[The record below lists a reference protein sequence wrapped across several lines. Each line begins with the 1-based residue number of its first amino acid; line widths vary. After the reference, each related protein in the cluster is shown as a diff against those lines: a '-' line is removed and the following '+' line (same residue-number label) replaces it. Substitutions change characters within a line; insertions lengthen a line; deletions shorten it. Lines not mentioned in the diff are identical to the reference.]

1 MEPPDRDPWVRGG
14 GRAVAIGQRRDAV
27 GNALL
32 AAADAALYQA
42 KEQGRDCVVLDRGGA
57 DGRGGEALELTSN

>member
-1 MEPPDRDPWVRGG
+1 MTVSIG
-14 GRAVAIGQRRDAV
+14 VAQARPELGQRRDVV

-42 KEQGRDCVVLDRGGA
+42 KEQGRDCVVLDRGGF
-57 DGRGGEALELTSN
+57 DGRGSEALEMVSN